1 MKIVIMAGGK
11 GTRIAALN
19 SEIPKPMFPINGKP
33 ILEYQIECLRDQGYE
48 DIILI
53 VGHLGHVI
61 KEYFGDGNQ
70 VSQSTG
76 KAFGVHIEY
85 IVEEEPLGTAGA
97 LYLLK
102 DKLTESF
109 LLLNGDVIFD
119 IDIERFKQYHISKG
133 GDATLLVHPNNH
145 PYDSGIVVVD
155 EEGRVLKWLHKE
167 DKRTWYKNLVNSGIH
182 MLSPNVLDKLT
193 QLKKIDLDREI
204 LKPMV
209 EEEKL
214 YAYHSTEYIKD
225 MGTPERLNI
234 VSADINQ
241 GLVQAKNLSNKQ
253 KAIFIDRDGTINK
266 YVGFLRN
273 IDDFELIEGVAE
285 AIRIINQSGYLTIVI
300 TNQPVIARGEVSIP
314 QLNEI
319 HNKME
324 TLLGNEGA
332 YLDDIFYCPHHPD
345 TGYEGEIPEYKKVCD
360 CRKPKPGLIIK
371 AAKKYNIDLEQSWM
385 IGDEETD
392 VTAGILAGCHVMR
405 IDEKSN
411 HAKSYPNLLTCVTE
425 IFCAK

>member
-1 MKIVIMAGGK
+1 MAGGK

-209 EEEKL
+209 VEEKL

-392 VTAGILAGCHVMR
+392 VTAGILAGCRVMR